1 MAVDILELA
10 EFYAGSDGARARA
23 QIVQKIHALWPD
35 PQAEPVLGYGYVVPY
50 AEALWPRAN
59 WHLCMPAQQGVL
71 VEDRPGGVRSALVDE
86 SLMPLRDGAFGRVI
100 TIHGLEAANHAN
112 ALLGEI
118 WRILVP
124 NGRAIFVVPN
134 RTGMWAR
141 RDVTPFG
148 HGRPY
153 SLTQLE
159 RHLREHSLEPIG
171 HTAALYGP
179 PSQKRFW
186 LKMAGMAERTGRKLD
201 AQRLAGANIV
211 EVAKTAYAAPRGGAA
226 VSAKTPLEVL
236 GGVVAPK
243 PKPVTG
249 RAGRDQLG

>member
-10 EFYAGSDGARARA
+10 EFYAGSDGTRARA

-141 RDVTPFG
+141 RDATPFG
-148 HGRPY
+148 AGRPF
-153 SLTQLE
+153 SRRQL
-159 RHLREHSLEPIG
+159 RRQLKLAGFSVVSMRP
-171 HTAALYGP
+171 ALMLP
-179 PSQKRFW
+179 PSLPKFLVR
-186 LKMAGMAERTGRKLD
+186 LLAPAERI
-201 AQRLAGANIV
+201 LALLLPQI
-211 EVAKTAYAAPRGGAA
+211 
-226 VSAKTPLEVL
+226 
-236 GGVVAPK
+236 GGVWVVDIVKQVPAPIRAK
-243 PKPVTG
+243 RRQNVGLGVPVRPAFS
-249 RAGRDQLG
+249 RALRRAKGSVRG